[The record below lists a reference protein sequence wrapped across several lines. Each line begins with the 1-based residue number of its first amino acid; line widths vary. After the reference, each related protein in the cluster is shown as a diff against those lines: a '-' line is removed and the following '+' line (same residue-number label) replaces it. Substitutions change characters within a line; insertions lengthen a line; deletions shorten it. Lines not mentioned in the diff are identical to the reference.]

1 MHNIRAVYST
11 VQRGVCKVK
20 AGDLVR
26 FKSRAAGKHDNPQ
39 NTHNEWRI
47 GILVKYE
54 TWEKVGT
61 VLYMRTLHRV
71 RAENIQKAGKKD
83 EKIRV

>member
-1 MHNIRAVYST
+1 M
-11 VQRGVCKVK
+11 K

-26 FKSRAAGKHDNPQ
+26 FKSIGAGKHDKPPYSNDG
-39 NTHNEWRI
+39 EWRF

-61 VLYMRTLHRV
+61 VLYMGTLHRV

-83 EKIRV
+83 ETR

>member
-1 MHNIRAVYST
+1 M
-11 VQRGVCKVK
+11 K

-26 FKSRAAGKHDNPQ
+26 FKSIGAGKHDNPPYS
-39 NTHNEWRI
+39 NDGEWRI

-83 EKIRV
+83 ESR

>member
-1 MHNIRAVYST
+1 M
-11 VQRGVCKVK
+11 K

-26 FKSRAAGKHDNPQ
+26 FKSVGAGKHDDPPYS
-39 NTHNEWRI
+39 HDGEWRI

-83 EKIRV
+83 ETR

>member
-1 MHNIRAVYST
+1 M
-11 VQRGVCKVK
+11 K

-26 FKSRAAGKHDNPQ
+26 FKSVGAGKHDDPPYS
-39 NTHNEWRI
+39 HDGEWRI

-83 EKIRV
+83 DSR

>member
-1 MHNIRAVYST
+1 M
-11 VQRGVCKVK
+11 K

-26 FKSRAAGKHDNPQ
+26 FKSIGAGKHDAPPYS
-39 NTHNEWRI
+39 HGGEWRI

-83 EKIRV
+83 ESR